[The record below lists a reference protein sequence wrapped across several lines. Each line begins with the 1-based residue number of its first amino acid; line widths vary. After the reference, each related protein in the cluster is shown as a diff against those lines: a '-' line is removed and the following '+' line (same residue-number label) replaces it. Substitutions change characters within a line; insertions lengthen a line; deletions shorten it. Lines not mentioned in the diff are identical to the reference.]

1 MRHRIKDYTISGQ
14 TITIPGL
21 FDIEDIRL
29 IVDETLGEVL
39 LSSTDK
45 GTVATLGGIVTNE
58 IMNTTII
65 TIPTTLATL
74 ASSHHITIEVDK
86 GDDLDSIRGNNVS
99 ATNSAILSALNGI
112 AASMYKGVPIVNQ
125 NGDVTIAPNVWNV
138 WGEVTSLNVTKGTA
152 ISGIVNNYMV
162 RFTAGEGCVVNFLDF
177 TLQWYG
183 GGVPEWVA
191 GNTYEVSIV
200 DDVAL
205 WAEFE
210 PKQA

>member
-138 WGEVTSLNVTKGTA
+138 WGEVTSLNITKGSE

-162 RFTAGEGCVVNFLDF
+162 RFKAGEGCVVNFLGF

-183 GGVPEWVA
+183 GGVPEWA
-191 GNTYEVSIV
+191 SGSTYEISIV
-200 DDVAL
+200 DNIAL
-205 WAEFE
+205 WAEL
-210 PKQA
+210 

>member
-58 IMNTTII
+58 VTNTTLI
-65 TIPTTLATL
+65 TIPTTLVTL
-74 ASSHHITIEVDK
+74 ASSHHLTIEVDK
-86 GDDLDSIRGNNVS
+86 GDDLDSIRGNNVN

-112 AASMYKGVPIVNQ
+112 ATSMYKGVPIVSQ
-125 NGDVTIAPNVWNV
+125 EGDATIAPNVWNV
-138 WGEVTSLNVTKGTA
+138 WGEVTSLNITKGTD

-183 GGVPEWVA
+183 GGVPEWIT

-200 DDVAL
+200 DDIAL

-210 PKQA
+210 PAV

>member
-86 GDDLDSIRGNNVS
+86 GDDLDSIRGNNVG

-112 AASMYKGVPIVNQ
+112 ATSMYKGVPIVNQ
-125 NGDVTIAPNVWNV
+125 SGDATIAPNVWNV
-138 WGEVTSLNVTKGTA
+138 WGEVTSLNVTKGSE

-162 RFTAGEGCVVNFLDF
+162 RFKAGEGCVVNFLDF
-177 TLQWYG
+177 ELQWYG
-183 GGVPEWVA
+183 GNKPTWTA

-200 DDVAL
+200 DNIAL
-205 WAEFE
+205 FAEIE
-210 PKQA
+210 E

>member
-58 IMNTTII
+58 FTNTTII
-65 TIPTTLATL
+65 TIPTTLVTL
-74 ASSHHITIEVDK
+74 ASSHHLTIEVDK
-86 GDDLDSIRGNNVS
+86 GDDLDSIRGNNVN

-112 AASMYKGVPIVNQ
+112 ATSMYKGVPIVSQ
-125 NGDVTIAPNVWNV
+125 EGDATIAPNVWNV
-138 WGEVTSLNVTKGTA
+138 WGEVTSLNITKGTD

-183 GGVPEWVA
+183 GDKPTWTA

-200 DDVAL
+200 DDTAL

-210 PKQA
+210 PNQA